1 MILAGRN
8 KAGRQGVHG
17 RRLLGVG
24 LVVLFLQLCVI
35 PVLALGLEQVGI
47 IAPVGGDAQ
56 LLGPRGFCYDS
67 LRETLIVANTEADR
81 VVLLNRQGMVAKVL
95 GNKGE
100 LRLPVDVAVTAA
112 ALYIAQ
118 KDSEKLK
125 VLAEY
130 DSGTGEDYRELDLSG
145 YRVKSAVQPVAL
157 FADRNG
163 NLYVA
168 DRANRQILVL
178 DKKDTL
184 KLRIAEVGEPAA
196 VWADD
201 RNIYV
206 ADPGFGGVRVYDGDG
221 ARLRTLGTM
230 PGNFAEPLRIKAI
243 TVDHRQRLW
252 LLLEANRG
260 LLAMDTNGN
269 VLTRFPASPAATA
282 SFLGATDLAIDQGD
296 NLYVLEQ
303 GLNRIAVF
311 HISEF

>member
-1 MILAGRN
+1 MILIGRN
-8 KAGRQGVHG
+8 KAGRQGMHG
-17 RRLLGVG
+17 RLLQGAW
-24 LVVLFLQLCVI
+24 LVVLLLQLSVI
-35 PVLALGLEQVGI
+35 PVLALGLEQAGI

-56 LLGPRGFCYDS
+56 LLGPRGFCYDR

-100 LRLPVDVAVTAA
+100 LRLPMAVAVTAA
-112 ALYIAQ
+112 TLYIAQ

-125 VLAEY
+125 VLADY

-145 YRVKSAVQPVAL
+145 YRVKTAVQPVAL

-163 NLYVA
+163 IYVA

-178 DKKDTL
+178 DRKDTL
-184 KLRIAEVGEPAA
+184 KFRIADVGEPAA
-196 VWADD
+196 LWADD

-206 ADPGFGGVRVYDGDG
+206 ADPGFGGVKVYGGDG
-221 ARLRTLGTM
+221 AWRRTLGTM

-252 LLLEANRG
+252 LLLEGNRG
-260 LLAMDTNGN
+260 LLAMDANGN

-282 SFLGATDLAIDQGD
+282 SFFGATDLAIDQED

-303 GLNRIAVF
+303 GLNRIVVF
-311 HISEF
+311 RISEF